1 MTVKTILRNKG
12 SEVIS
17 VRPQLPLVEVARIL
31 VQHRLGAVL
40 VREAEEA
47 AGPVLGILSERDI
60 VRALAGDA
68 GSVDGLVAA
77 DVMTRVVHT
86 VAPETPITKALEM
99 ITDRRVRHLPVYEGE
114 TLCGIVSIGD
124 LVRARIERAVGEAEA
139 LRDYVTAG

>member
-114 TLCGIVSIGD
+114 TLGGIVSIGD
-124 LVRARIERAVGEAEA
+124 LVKARIEQAVGEAEA

>member
-114 TLCGIVSIGD
+114 TLRGIVSIGD
-124 LVRARIERAVGEAEA
+124 LVKARIEQAVGEAEA

>member
-17 VRPQLPLVEVARIL
+17 VRPQLPLVEVARVL

-40 VREAEEA
+40 VREAEGT
-47 AGPVLGILSERDI
+47 GPVLGILSERDI
-60 VRALAGDA
+60 VRALASDA
-68 GSVDGLVAA
+68 GSVNGLVAA
-77 DVMTRVVHT
+77 DVMTRVAYT
-86 VAPETPITKALEM
+86 VTPDTPITKALEM
-99 ITDRRVRHLPVYEGE
+99 VTDRRVRHLPVYEGE

-124 LVRARIERAVGEAEA
+124 LVKARIEQAVGEAEA

>member
-99 ITDRRVRHLPVYEGE
+99 IPDPRVGPLPVYEGE
-114 TLCGIVSIGD
+114 TLCGIISIGD
-124 LVRARIERAVGEAEA
+124 LVKARIEQAVGEAEA